1 MILTAKEMV
10 MEMDAMLRQA
20 CVETGAD
27 YDSLI
32 AAIAEIIYE

>member
-1 MILTAKEMV
+1 MILTAEQMV
-10 MEMDAMLRQA
+10 KEMDAMLRPA
-20 CVETGAD
+20 CADTGAD

>member
-1 MILTAKEMV
+1 MIITAKEMV

-20 CVETGAD
+20 CAEEGAD